1 MRALRS
7 LTLVLCCLAAT
18 SWSQT
23 LQGIDPHV
31 FARPSDGGLVLQ
43 WNALANSGTVTIRRF
58 PLGQPGAL
66 VAILDAGATSWF
78 EPVFDAGT
86 RAIYRVQRNQQGGFG
101 GEAVVLAGVE
111 APFIDDP
118 GVVLVLVDDANSVRL
133 RTQLDQAV
141 RDLRDD
147 GFEVVEQSVP
157 RAETP
162 PQVKAR
168 IVTVAAAA
176 AGRRVQVMLL
186 GAIPRAFSGLQNP
199 DGHPDHYGAWPADPY
214 YADLT
219 GLNFTDTSRGG
230 VGAFYNDAGDGK
242 FDQSYTSTVE
252 VAVGRVD
259 FEGLPV
265 FGADAGTGL
274 LGRYLDKV
282 HRFRTGAAPLPRRAL
297 VRPNFGYFSGEAF
310 GRAAYRDGTA
320 ILGIEPENAP
330 FFPTL
335 ELDGGVL
342 LAWGDGAG
350 GPTSASGVTNSAE
363 LAMRVPQTRLMGLF
377 GSYFGDW
384 SYSNALMRTALGS
397 GEVVA
402 SFWYARPSVQVYA
415 LGALESFGQSYA
427 RDTSFSYRSMPVFQ
441 ALLGDP
447 TLRLFYPAQ
456 VTSLAAQPGTNGV
469 QLSWPPYTSR
479 DFLGYHVYRRSIAGG
494 TAGRLTAAP
503 VSTESFLDTTALPS
517 TTYEWRVVAVVRET
531 TGSGTFW
538 NHSLG
543 ARSVATTLAGMPP
556 VDAGVTVDGGAVV
569 DAGAPVDGGSVVD
582 AGAPVDGGSGVDAG
596 APADGGSGVDAGA
609 LADGGSTVD
618 AGALADGGSIVDAGV
633 IDAGNAEDA
642 GVLLDAG
649 PTEDAGTVDAGLV
662 DAGSEEDAG
671 SLFDAGLMIDA
682 GVGVDAGSIDAGSM
696 TDAGYVPLPL
706 EPMPTEPVPAVGGC
720 GCSGADGALPL
731 LMLAVLIRRR
741 RR

>member
-1 MRALRS
+1 VDGFRLHVTPASLTVKQGASVDLQVTVERSGGFDAGVLLQLEARDGGLLSLAPVAVGGGSAQVSASLSAGNSGYGAVEPAVVGRIALRWKPGCLRHMMRPLRS
-7 LTLVLCCLAAT
+7 LTLLLCCVAAPG
-18 SWSQT
+18 WSQT
-23 LQGIDPHV
+23 VQGVDPHV
-31 FARPSDGGLVLQ
+31 FARPFDGGLMLE
-43 WNALANSGTVTIRRF
+43 WNPLANSSAVTIRRYRV
-58 PLGQPGAL
+58 GVNAGVV
-66 VAILDAGATSWF
+66 VATLDAGGTRWF
-78 EPVFDAGT
+78 EPLFDAGT
-86 RAIYRVQRNQQGGFG
+86 RAIYRVQRSQQGGFG

-118 GVVLVLVDDANSVRL
+118 GVVLVLVDDANSTRL

-141 RDLRDD
+141 GDLRDD

-168 IVTVAAAA
+168 IIAVAAAA
-176 AGRRVQVMLL
+176 TGRPVQVMLL

-199 DGHPDHYGAWPADPY
+199 DGHGDHYGAWPADPY
-214 YADLT
+214 YADLA
-219 GLNFTDTSRGG
+219 GLTFTDTSRGG
-230 VGAFYNDAGDGK
+230 VGAFFNDAGDGK
-242 FDQSYTSTVE
+242 FDQSYTSAVE

-297 VRPNFGYFSGEAF
+297 VRPGFGYFSGEAF

-335 ELDGGVL
+335 EQDGGVL

-363 LAMRVPQTRLMGLF
+363 LATRVPQTRLMALF

-384 SYSNALMRTALGS
+384 SYSNALMRAALGS

-402 SFWYARPSVQVYA
+402 SFWYARPSVQVYG

-427 RDTSFSYRSMPVFQ
+427 RDTSFAYRSMPVYQ

-447 TLRLFYPAQ
+447 TLRLFYPTQ
-456 VTSLAAQPGTNGV
+456 LTSLASQPGTTGV
-469 QLSWPPYTSR
+469 QLSWPPYPSR
-479 DFLGYHVYRRSIAGG
+479 DLLGYHVYRRSMASGV
-494 TAGRLTAAP
+494 AGRLTATP
-503 VSTESFLDTTALPS
+503 VSTETFLDTTALPS

-556 VDAGVTVDGGAVV
+556 VDAGVTG
-569 DAGAPVDGGSVVD
+569 
-582 AGAPVDGGSGVDAG
+582 
-596 APADGGSGVDAGA
+596 
-609 LADGGSTVD
+609 DGGSTFD
-618 AGALADGGSIVDAGV
+618 AGATD
-633 IDAGNAEDA
+633 
-642 GVLLDAG
+642 
-649 PTEDAGTVDAGLV
+649 
-662 DAGSEEDAG
+662 
-671 SLFDAGLMIDA
+671 
-682 GVGVDAGSIDAGSM
+682 DAGSM
-696 TDAGYVPLPL
+696 AGSDAGSTDAGFEPLPL
-706 EPMPTEPVPAVGGC
+706 DPTPTDPTPTVGGC
-720 GCSGADGALPL
+720 GCSGAGDALPMFL
-731 LMLAVLIRRR
+731 LLGLFSRRR
-741 RR
+741 RS

>member
-1 MRALRS
+1 MRPLLS
-7 LTLVLCCLAAT
+7 LTLLTCCLAAP

-23 LQGIDPHV
+23 VQGVDPHV

-43 WNALANSGTVTIRRF
+43 WNALANSSSVTIRRLL
-58 PLGQPGAL
+58 LGRPDAGVVV
-66 VAILDAGATSWF
+66 VATLDAGATSWV

-101 GEAVVLAGVE
+101 GEAVLLAGVE

-118 GVVLVLVDDANSVRL
+118 GVVLVLVDDVNSVRL
-133 RTQLDQAV
+133 RSQLDQAV

-147 GFEVVEQSVP
+147 GFEVVEQAVP
-157 RAETP
+157 RTETP
-162 PQVKAR
+162 PQVKDR
-168 IVTVAAAA
+168 IIAVAAGAT
-176 AGRRVQVMLL
+176 GRRVQVMLL
-186 GAIPRAFSGLQNP
+186 GAIPRPFSGLQNP

-214 YADLT
+214 YADLS
-219 GLNFTDTSRGG
+219 GLNWTDTSRGG
-230 VGAFYNDAGDGK
+230 VGAFFNDAGDGK
-242 FDQSYTSTVE
+242 FDQSYTSAVE
-252 VAVGRVD
+252 VVVGRVD

-297 VRPNFGYFSGEAF
+297 VRPGFGYFSGEAF

-320 ILGIEPENAP
+320 ILGVEPVDAP

-335 ELDGGVL
+335 EQDGGVL

-350 GPTSASGVTNSAE
+350 GPTSASGVTNSTE
-363 LAMRVPQTRLMGLF
+363 LAMRVPQTRLMALF

-402 SFWYARPSVQVYA
+402 SFWYARPSVQVYG

-427 RDTSFSYRSMPVFQ
+427 RDTSFAYRSMPVYQ

-447 TLRLFYPAQ
+447 TLRLFYPSQ
-456 VTSLAAQPGTNGV
+456 VTSLAAQPGVTGV
-469 QLSWPPYTSR
+469 QLSWPPYTNR
-479 DFLGYHVYRRSIAGG
+479 DFIGYHVYRRSLAGG
-494 TAGRLTAAP
+494 IAGRLTATP

-543 ARSVATTLAGMPP
+543 ARSVAMTLAVPDAGVPS
-556 VDAGVTVDGGAVV
+556 VDAGSIVDGGASV
-569 DAGAPVDGGSVVD
+569 DAGSFVDGGSVADAGSFVDGGSVVD
-582 AGAPVDGGSGVDAG
+582 AGSIIDAGSMPDGGSV
-596 APADGGSGVDAGA
+596 
-609 LADGGSTVD
+609 
-618 AGALADGGSIVDAGV
+618 
-633 IDAGNAEDA
+633 AEDA
-642 GVLLDAG
+642 GVVADAG
-649 PTEDAGTVDAGLV
+649 ALEDAGSFVDAGAV
-662 DAGSEEDAG
+662 DAGSVVG
-671 SLFDAGLMIDA
+671 S
-682 GVGVDAGSIDAGSM
+682 DAGSM
-696 TDAGYVPLPL
+696 MDAGFVPLPL
-706 EPMPTEPVPAVGGC
+706 EPMPTDPNPAVGGC
-720 GCSGADGALPL
+720 GCSGASGVLP
-731 LMLAVLIRRR
+731 MLTLIALIRRR

>member
-1 MRALRS
+1 MRPLLS
-7 LTLVLCCLAAT
+7 LTLLTCCLAAP

-23 LQGIDPHV
+23 VQGVDPHV

-43 WNALANSGTVTIRRF
+43 WNALANSSSVTIRRLL
-58 PLGQPGAL
+58 LGRPDAGVVV
-66 VAILDAGATSWF
+66 VAMLDAGATSWV

-118 GVVLVLVDDANSVRL
+118 GVVLVLVDDVNSVRL
-133 RTQLDQAV
+133 RSQLDQAV

-147 GFEVVEQSVP
+147 GFEVVEQAVP
-157 RAETP
+157 RTETP
-162 PQVKAR
+162 PQVKDR
-168 IVTVAAAA
+168 IIAVAAGAT
-176 AGRRVQVMLL
+176 GRRVQVMLL

-214 YADLT
+214 YADLS
-219 GLNFTDTSRGG
+219 GLNWTDTSRGG
-230 VGAFYNDAGDGK
+230 VGAFFNDAGDGK
-242 FDQSYTSTVE
+242 FDQSYTSAVE
-252 VAVGRVD
+252 VVVGRVD

-297 VRPNFGYFSGEAF
+297 VRPGFGYFSGEAF

-320 ILGIEPENAP
+320 ILGVEPVDAP

-335 ELDGGVL
+335 EQDGGVL

-350 GPTSASGVTNSAE
+350 GPTSASGVTNSTE
-363 LAMRVPQTRLMGLF
+363 LAMRVPQTRLMALF

-402 SFWYARPSVQVYA
+402 SFWYARPSVQVYG

-427 RDTSFSYRSMPVFQ
+427 RDTSFAYRSMPVYQ

-447 TLRLFYPAQ
+447 TLRLFYPSQ
-456 VTSLAAQPGTNGV
+456 VTSLAAQPGVSGV
-469 QLSWPPYTSR
+469 QLSWPPYTNR
-479 DFLGYHVYRRSIAGG
+479 DFIGYHVYRRSLAGG
-494 TAGRLTAAP
+494 IAGRLTATP

-543 ARSVATTLAGMPP
+543 ARSVAMTLAVPDAGVPS
-556 VDAGVTVDGGAVV
+556 VDAGSIVDGGASV
-569 DAGAPVDGGSVVD
+569 DAGSFVDGGSVADAGSFVDGGSVVD
-582 AGAPVDGGSGVDAG
+582 AGSIIDAGSMPDGGSV
-596 APADGGSGVDAGA
+596 
-609 LADGGSTVD
+609 
-618 AGALADGGSIVDAGV
+618 
-633 IDAGNAEDA
+633 AEDA
-642 GVLLDAG
+642 GVVADAG
-649 PTEDAGTVDAGLV
+649 AL
-662 DAGSEEDAG
+662 EDAG
-671 SLFDAGLMIDA
+671 SF
-682 GVGVDAGSIDAGSM
+682 VDAGAADAGSVVGSDAGSM
-696 TDAGYVPLPL
+696 MDAGFVPLPL
-706 EPMPTEPVPAVGGC
+706 EPMPTDPNPAVGGC
-720 GCSGADGALPL
+720 GCSGAGGVLP
-731 LMLAVLIRRR
+731 MLTLIALIRRR

>member
-7 LTLVLCCLAAT
+7 VTLALCCFAAT
-18 SWSQT
+18 SSWSQT
-23 LQGIDPHV
+23 LQGVDPHV
-31 FARPSDGGLVLQ
+31 FARPSDGGLLLQ
-43 WNALANSGTVTIRRF
+43 WNALANSGSVTIRRGL
-58 PLGQPGAL
+58 PGQQAA
-66 VAILDAGATSWF
+66 VVTVLDAGATSLF

-86 RAIYRVQRNQQGGFG
+86 RAIYRVQRTQQGGFG

-118 GVVLVLVDDANSVRL
+118 GVVLVLVDDVNSMRL

-147 GFEVVEQSVP
+147 GFEVVEQAVP
-157 RAETP
+157 RTETP

-168 IVTVAAAA
+168 ISAVAAAA
-176 AGRRVQVMLL
+176 TGRRVQVMLL
-186 GAIPRAFSGLQNP
+186 GAIPRAFSGLQSP
-199 DGHPDHYGAWPADPY
+199 DGHSDHYGAWPADPY

-230 VGAFYNDAGDGK
+230 VGAFFNDAGDGK
-242 FDQSYTSTVE
+242 FDQTFTSTVE

-282 HRFRTGAAPLPRRAL
+282 HRFRTGAAPLPRRVL

-320 ILGIEPENAP
+320 ILGIEPENAA

-363 LAMRVPQTRLMGLF
+363 LAMRVPQTRLMALF

-402 SFWYARPSVQVYA
+402 SYWYARPSVQLYA

-427 RDTSFSYRSMPVFQ
+427 RDTSFAYRSMPVYQ

-447 TLRLFYPAQ
+447 TLRLFYPVQ
-456 VTSLAAQPGTNGV
+456 VTSLAAQPGVNGV

-479 DFLGYHVYRRSIAGG
+479 DFLGYHVYRRSLAGG
-494 TAGRLTAAP
+494 TAGRLTARP
-503 VSTESFLDTTALPS
+503 VGTESFLDTTALPS

-543 ARSVATTLAGMPP
+543 ARSVATTLAMPP
-556 VDAGVTVDGGAVV
+556 VDAGVMVDGGSIDGGSITDGGSAVDAGAVV
-569 DAGAPVDGGSVVD
+569 DAGVLVDAGVTTDGGSVVD
-582 AGAPVDGGSGVDAG
+582 AGAVIDGGSA
-596 APADGGSGVDAGA
+596 
-609 LADGGSTVD
+609 
-618 AGALADGGSIVDAGV
+618 VDAGV
-633 IDAGNAEDA
+633 LVDAGVFVDAGVTIDGGSVAEDA
-642 GVLLDAG
+642 GVEIDAG
-649 PTEDAGTVDAGLV
+649 ALEDAGAAEDAGLLV
-662 DAGSEEDAG
+662 DAGVAADSGVVIESDAG
-671 SLFDAGLMIDA
+671 TSDG
-682 GVGVDAGSIDAGSM
+682 
-696 TDAGYVPLPL
+696 GYVPLPL
-706 EPMPTEPVPAVGGC
+706 EPMPTEPTPAVGGC
-720 GCSGADGALPL
+720 GCSGAGGALPL
-731 LMLAVLIRRR
+731 LLLAGLIRRR